1 MRKQVLLAGLLALCV
16 VSRSAAAPA
25 DDFTFAYVAL
35 ADDPRYTVMRRYTG
49 LTLKQRHRSLPG
61 ARTAIRE
68 SRILGR
74 SLGIKFE
81 LVEKIIDTG
90 EDVATAIRA
99 LNREAGAKVF
109 LLDLPAAALRGAA
122 GELVDTRF
130 LLFNVRTR
138 DNDLRNPNCSP
149 HLYHTIPSYR
159 MLTDA
164 LAQYLFK
171 KGWTEVLILRGPSQ
185 ADRLYAESF
194 VASARRLRL
203 EIVDDREFKLSNDP
217 RMRAESNVALM
228 TGGLDYDVVFI
239 ADSHGE
245 FGRYVPYKT
254 YLARPVV
261 GDEGMTPSAWHW
273 TWERHGAPQLNQRF
287 RRIDKTR
294 RMSGEDW
301 AAWASIKSV
310 VTAIRKIGST
320 ELGKVREFLTRP
332 DTTIDTYKGYPS
344 SFRAW
349 NNQLRQPILMHT
361 HNAVVARAPVEG
373 FLHRV
378 NNLDTLGYDK
388 EESKCVLA
396 R

>member
-16 VSRSAAAPA
+16 VSWSAAAPA
-25 DDFTFAYVAL
+25 DDFAFAYVAL
-35 ADDPRYTVMRRYTG
+35 ADDPRYAVMRRYTG
-49 LTLKQRHRSLPG
+49 LTLKQRHRPLPG

-74 SLGIKFE
+74 SLGIKFK

-90 EDVATAIRA
+90 EDAATAIRA
-99 LNREAGAKVF
+99 LDREAGAKVF

-122 GELVDTRF
+122 GELVDTPF
-130 LLFNVRTR
+130 LLFNVRNR
-138 DNDLRNPNCSP
+138 DNDLRNQSCSP
-149 HLYHTIPSYR
+149 NLYHTIPSYR

-171 KGWTEVLILRGPSQ
+171 KGWTEVLILRGPSE

-203 EIVDDREFKLSNDP
+203 EIVDDRKFKLSNDP

-239 ADSHGE
+239 ADRHGE
-245 FGRYVPYKT
+245 FSRYVPYKT

-294 RMSGEDW
+294 HMSGEDW

-320 ELGKVREFLTRP
+320 DLGKVRKFLTRP
-332 DTTIDTYKGYPS
+332 DTTIDTYKGYAS

-373 FLHRV
+373 FLHGI

-388 EESKCVLA
+388 GESKCVLA